1 MATISLCMI
10 VKNEEPTLDRC
21 LEQAKEFADEIIIVD
36 TGSTDRSKEIAL
48 QYTKEVYDYVWHDDF
63 AAARNFS
70 FSKAKMDYC
79 MWLDADDVILV
90 KERQKL
96 MEMKRTL
103 DFLQADV
110 VMLPYDVAFDAT
122 GQVQTTYMR
131 ERVIKNTEQA
141 IWIGRVHEVIT
152 PFGNII
158 YEDIH
163 IRHEKVKPY
172 DTDRNLRIYETM
184 QEEGHILEPREQFYY
199 ARELYYHAQ
208 YEKAIEAF
216 QKFLS
221 MKEGWIENKIEACRQ
236 IAECFGKIGNQEK
249 QLQSL
254 FQSFALDLPRA
265 ETCCAIGQIYFAQAN
280 WKAAAFWYE
289 IALRVDKN
297 TQSGGFVQ
305 ESCYGYLP
313 CMQLCVCYD
322 KMGEYEK
329 AESYNEMGAVFQPKS
344 EAVRYNRNY
353 FLQRRAKQKIFAEE
367 KY

>member
-10 VKNEEPTLDRC
+10 VKNEALTLGRC
-21 LEQAKEFADEIIIVD
+21 LEQVKDFADEIIIVD
-36 TGSTDRSKEIAL
+36 TGSTDTSKEIAL
-48 QYTKEVYDYVWHDDF
+48 HYTKQVYDFHWKDDF

-70 FSKAKMDYC
+70 FSKATMDYC
-79 MWLDADDVILV
+79 MWLDADDVILP
-90 KERQKL
+90 KEQQKL
-96 MEMKRTL
+96 IEFKDRL

-110 VMLPYDVAFDAT
+110 VMLPYDVSFNAS

-131 ERVIKNTEQA
+131 ERIIKNTKQA
-141 IWIGRVHEVIT
+141 LWMGRVHEVIT

-158 YEDIH
+158 HEDIH
-163 IRHEKVKPY
+163 IRHEKIKPY

-184 QEEGHILEPREQFYY
+184 QEEGCILNAREQFYY
-199 ARELYYHAQ
+199 ARELYYHAK
-208 YEKAIEAF
+208 YNDAIIAF

-221 MKEGWIENKIEACRQ
+221 MKGGWIENKIEAHRQ
-236 IAECFGKIGNQEK
+236 MAECYGQIGDSQS
-249 QLQSL
+249 QLQAL
-254 FQSFALDLPRA
+254 LQSFALDLPRA
-265 ETCCAIGQIYFAQAN
+265 ETCCAIGQIYFEQGN

-289 IALRVDKN
+289 TALRVDKN

-353 FLQRRAKQKIFAEE
+353 FLQRRTNIFAEE

>member
-10 VKNEEPTLDRC
+10 VKDEEPTLGRC
-21 LEQAKEFADEIIIVD
+21 LEQANSFADEMIIVD

-48 QYTKEVYDYVWHDDF
+48 QYTKHVYDFAWCDDF

-70 FSKAKMDYC
+70 FSKATMDYC
-79 MWLDADDVILV
+79 MWLDADDVILP
-90 KERQKL
+90 KEQQKL
-96 MEMKRTL
+96 IALKKTL
-103 DFLQADV
+103 DILQADV
-110 VMLPYDVAFDAT
+110 VMLPYDVAFDVT

-131 ERVIKNTEQA
+131 ERIIKNTKQA
-141 IWIGRVHEVIT
+141 LWTGRVHEVIT
-152 PFGNII
+152 PFGNIV

-184 QEEGHILEPREQFYY
+184 QKEGCILGAREQFYY
-199 ARELYYHAQ
+199 ARELYYHGQ
-208 YEKAIEAF
+208 YLSAISAF

-221 MKEGWIENKIEACRQ
+221 MQEGWIENKIEAYRQ
-236 IAECFGKIGNQEK
+236 MAECYGKTGDTQS

-254 FQSFALDLPRA
+254 FQSFVLDLPRA
-265 ETCCAIGQIYFAQAN
+265 ETCCAIGQCYFDQAN

-289 IALRVDKN
+289 TALRVDKN
-297 TQSGGFVQ
+297 TQNGAFVQ
-305 ESCYGYLP
+305 ENCYGYLP

-322 KMGEYEK
+322 KMGEFEK

-353 FLQRRAKQKIFAEE
+353 FLKRRVKQKIRLEE